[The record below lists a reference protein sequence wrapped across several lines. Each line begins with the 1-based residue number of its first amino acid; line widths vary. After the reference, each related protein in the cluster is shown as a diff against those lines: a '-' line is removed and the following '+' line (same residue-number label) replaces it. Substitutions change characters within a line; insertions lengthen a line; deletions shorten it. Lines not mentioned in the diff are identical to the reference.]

1 MAVDTP
7 VLERKTNEKNSER
20 YVVPTRMDYMAEDEH
35 NARIKDTYARLIN
48 PNNKIEDVF
57 AANREPEREAAPA
70 EPVAVRPY
78 FVENAR
84 ADAAIFR
91 ADSAINNRPAEPV
104 AELEADTINYG
115 EEEENEDLR
124 PTPTTIQY
132 QTIGKKEQTEISS
145 TTDKRLFSLGKKE
158 KIIVAVFVAVVVA
171 LITLVIINS
180 AVISR
185 LNADIATVQNS
196 ITTVRGALAGV
207 NATMEEI
214 IHNGL
219 GH

>member
-7 VLERKTNEKNSER
+7 VLERSTNVKNSER
-20 YVVPTRMDYMAEDEH
+20 YAVPTRMDYMAEDEH
-35 NARIKDTYARLIN
+35 NARIRDTYARLIN

-57 AANREPEREAAPA
+57 AANKAAEREIAPA
-70 EPVAVRPY
+70 EPVVQRPY
-78 FVENAR
+78 LVENAR

-91 ADSAINNRPAEPV
+91 ADSAINSKTVEDV
-104 AELEADTINYG
+104 AEVEQVVDY
-115 EEEENEDLR
+115 EEEDEDLR

-132 QTIGKKEQTEISS
+132 QTIGKKAQTAVAS

-158 KIIVAVFVAVVVA
+158 KIIIAVFLAVVVA
-171 LITLVIINS
+171 LVTLVIVNS

-185 LNADIATVQNS
+185 LNADIAAVQNS

-207 NATMEEI
+207 NAEMKEI
-214 IHNGL
+214 IYTGL
-219 GH
+219 GY

>member
-7 VLERKTNEKNSER
+7 VLERSTNVKNSER
-20 YVVPTRMDYMAEDEH
+20 YAVPTRRDYMAEDEH
-35 NARIKDTYARLIN
+35 NARIRDTYARLIN

-57 AANREPEREAAPA
+57 AANKAAEREVASA
-70 EPVAVRPY
+70 EPIVQRPY
-78 FVENAR
+78 LVENAR

-91 ADSAINNRPAEPV
+91 ADSAINNKAVEDFAEV
-104 AELEADTINYG
+104 EVDQIVDY
-115 EEEENEDLR
+115 EEEDEDLR

-132 QTIGKKEQTEISS
+132 QTIGKKQQTAVSS

-158 KIIVAVFVAVVVA
+158 KIIIAVFVAFVA
-171 LITLVIINS
+171 ALVTLLIVNS

-185 LNADIATVQNS
+185 LNADIAAVQNS

-207 NATMEEI
+207 NAEMKEI
-214 IHNGL
+214 IYTGL
-219 GH
+219 GY